1 MKLLPE
7 TIKAFLFRKQVQF
20 ILFII
25 IIEFVVLVV
34 LSLLFP
40 WLDIPLEFIVE
51 LSGVG
56 IGIFLGFEFNRLWVS
71 IRLARA
77 RKKTFYLFIDELEEN
92 KKGMVGLY
100 VSRTAD
106 YTAYMLKTTVWEIYK
121 EKLGDASIENV
132 SKLTDI
138 YHNIMLIN
146 DNIKHIARPG
156 EHPMAERIRQI
167 ISDTSK
173 DIDEWIKIIKDFYEK
188 DNIEK

>member
-1 MKLLPE
+1 
-7 TIKAFLFRKQVQF
+7 
-20 ILFII
+20 
-25 IIEFVVLVV
+25 
-34 LSLLFP
+34 
-40 WLDIPLEFIVE
+40 
-51 LSGVG
+51 
-56 IGIFLGFEFNRLWVS
+56 
-71 IRLARA
+71 
-77 RKKTFYLFIDELEEN
+77 
-92 KKGMVGLY
+92 MVGLY

>member
-56 IGIFLGFEFNRLWVS
+56 IGIFLGFEFNRL
-71 IRLARA
+71 
-77 RKKTFYLFIDELEEN
+77 
-92 KKGMVGLY
+92 
-100 VSRTAD
+100 
-106 YTAYMLKTTVWEIYK
+106 
-121 EKLGDASIENV
+121 
-132 SKLTDI
+132 
-138 YHNIMLIN
+138 
-146 DNIKHIARPG
+146 
-156 EHPMAERIRQI
+156 
-167 ISDTSK
+167 
-173 DIDEWIKIIKDFYEK
+173 
-188 DNIEK
+188 